1 MERSFIV
8 RPLAA
13 WWITYKDKYMLTI
26 KQDTIEALG
35 WKSGQPVE
43 IKVEGDKI
51 VIKKLDKP

>member
-1 MERSFIV
+1 MERSFIA

-13 WWITYKDKYMLTI
+13 WWITFKDKYMLTI

-35 WKSGQPVE
+35 WRSGQPVE